1 MRSAR
6 VYRTEAIVLHHRE
19 IGEADKVLTIYSAD
33 QGKFDAIAKGVRRPT
48 SRKSGHLEELSH
60 SSLLLAHG
68 RTLDVVTQCEVLESF
83 ASLRDDLSRLSA
95 AVYLAELVER
105 FSVERQENYPLYH
118 ALLEALRGLDAGN
131 SPDLTLRWFE
141 VQLLEHSGFAPQLR
155 ACAACHGPIEPV
167 VNSFSPQAGG
177 VVCPNCR
184 GMEAALRPLTVN
196 ALKVLRLLQTSG
208 YAAALRL
215 RLPQGLAAELEDH
228 LHRYIR
234 HVLEH
239 ELRSREFLRS
249 LRELEDGRVLP
260 PAAGEPVLP

>member
-1 MRSAR
+1 
-6 VYRTEAIVLHHRE
+6 
-19 IGEADKVLTIYSAD
+19 
-33 QGKFDAIAKGVRRPT
+33 VR
-48 SRKSGHLEELSH
+48 G
-60 SSLLLAHG
+60 AG
-68 RTLDVVTQCEVLESF
+68 
-83 ASLRDDLSRLSA
+83 RLSA